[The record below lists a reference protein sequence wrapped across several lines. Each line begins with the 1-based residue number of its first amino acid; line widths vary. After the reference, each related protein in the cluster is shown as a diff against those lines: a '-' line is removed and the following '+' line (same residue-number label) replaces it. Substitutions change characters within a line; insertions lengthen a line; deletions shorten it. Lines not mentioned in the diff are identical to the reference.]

1 MKKWFIG
8 FSMCRSMFCAVP
20 TFLHAWDEDCRDK
33 MLMCLPL
40 VGAELG
46 IVWYA
51 VAALCFRLGLPALI
65 QGLVIGFCMYF
76 LTGFIHLDGFMDVV
90 DAVRSYRPFQK
101 RREILKDSHVGSFSV
116 IAVSMLLTSSVCA
129 GASLK
134 FPSPALIFVP
144 MVSRCCSCIA
154 VMALKPMQTSQYAIL
169 GRHRAAL
176 VGMYI
181 VLLLLIAAGLFL
193 CKSAG
198 LSLIAVAAS
207 YGLFL
212 RRGYKSLDGM
222 NGDISGYAQSI
233 SELAGLSA
241 LVFL

>member
-20 TFLHAWDEDCRDK
+20 TALHSWDDDCRDK
-33 MLMCLPL
+33 MLMCLPIL
-40 VGAELG
+40 GAELG
-46 IVWYA
+46 LVWYA
-51 VAALCFRLGLPALI
+51 AAYFSFLLGLPNLI
-65 QGLVIGFCMYF
+65 RGLLVGFCMYF

-90 DAVRSYRPFQK
+90 DAVRSYRPLQQ

-116 IAVSMLLTSSVCA
+116 IAVCVLLTASVCA

-134 FPSPALIFVP
+134 SPSPALILIP
-144 MVSRCCSCIA
+144 MVSRSCSCIA
-154 VMALKPMQTSQYAIL
+154 VMALKPMHSSQYAGL
-169 GRHRAAL
+169 GKHTGEL
-176 VGMYI
+176 VGMNI
-181 VLLLLIAAGLFL
+181 ALLLLIFAGLAL
-193 CKSAG
+193 CKARG
-198 LSLIAVAAS
+198 FSLIAVVIA

-212 RRGYKSLDGM
+212 RRGCKSLDGM

-233 SELAGLSA
+233 SELVGLMS

>member
-20 TFLHAWDEDCRDK
+20 TCLHAWDDDCRDR

-46 IVWYA
+46 LVWYA
-51 VAALCFRLGLPALI
+51 LTYLSFRLGLPDLI
-65 QGLVIGFCMYF
+65 RGLLVGLCMYV

-90 DAVRSYRPFQK
+90 DAVRSYRPLAQ

-116 IAVSMLLTSSVCA
+116 IAVCMLLISSVCA

-134 FPSPALIFVP
+134 ALSPALIFVP

-154 VMALKPMQTSQYAIL
+154 VMALKSMSSSQYAGL
-169 GRHRAAL
+169 GRHTSEL
-176 VGMYI
+176 VGMNI
-181 VLLLLIAAGLFL
+181 ILLLLIFAGLAL
-193 CKSAG
+193 CKTAG
-198 LSLIAVAAS
+198 FSLIAVTVS

-233 SELAGLSA
+233 SELVGLTT

>member
-20 TFLHAWDEDCRDK
+20 TFLHAWDDDCRDK

-51 VAALCFRLGLPALI
+51 VTLLCFRFGLPSLL
-65 QGLVIGFCMYF
+65 QGLLVGFCMYI

-90 DAVRSYRPFQK
+90 DAVRSYRPLTQ

-116 IAVSMLLTSSVCA
+116 IAVSMLLIASVCA

-134 FPSPALIFVP
+134 SPSPALIFIP
-144 MVSRCCSCIA
+144 MVSRSCSCIA
-154 VMALKPMQTSQYAIL
+154 VMALKPMQSSQYAGL
-169 GRHRAAL
+169 GKHAPEL
-176 VGMYI
+176 VGMSI
-181 VLLLLIAAGLFL
+181 VLLLLIFAGLALYKAAGF
-193 CKSAG
+193 
-198 LSLIAVAAS
+198 SLIAVVVS

-212 RRGYKSLDGM
+212 RRGYQSLAGM

-233 SELAGLSA
+233 SELAGIVS